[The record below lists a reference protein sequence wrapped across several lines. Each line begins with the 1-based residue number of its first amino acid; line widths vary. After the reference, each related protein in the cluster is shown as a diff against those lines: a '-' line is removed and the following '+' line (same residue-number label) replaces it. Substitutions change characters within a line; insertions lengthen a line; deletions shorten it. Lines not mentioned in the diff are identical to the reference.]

1 MAFKD
6 KLEFSRQR
14 LELLYSVVLLFVIP
28 AALVFNTVI
37 TVQNARA
44 DFDIEL
50 RRKADLANEVL
61 SASVKDSLD
70 TPDRLQSVVD
80 NVMQNTEE
88 VSAAKIIRFDSG
100 QYTTVA
106 STDQAEIGQTS
117 NNIQVSLATSQN
129 RSIAALV
136 NQDSGDRAW
145 RVITPIAQDD
155 GVVTGVVSSE
165 VSLSASDKLVSASF
179 QKSLIVLSIT
189 LVVVILL
196 LLNHF
201 KFVEYASLFKKLE
214 EVDQMKND
222 FIQVATHELRA
233 PLTAIKGNMDMA
245 LDELPK
251 KAKKSLKA
259 PLTEVVRQIDRLNNL
274 IDDLLNVARLEQN
287 RTNFEIEA
295 VDSTKILQMLVT
307 QFSAK
312 AEAKNIQL
320 ELQPTDIPLVMADPS
335 RLEEV
340 FTNLIDNAIKYSRQ
354 GSVTIRQDV
363 KKNVVSTHI
372 KDTGIGMSAAE
383 RDRLFQRFARIRNEK
398 TQNISGTGLGLWITK
413 QYVEKMKG
421 RIYVDSLEDV
431 GSEFTVE
438 LPVANK

>member
-251 KAKKSLKA
+251 KAKKPQSSTYGSCTSNRPLK
-259 PLTEVVRQIDRLNNL
+259 
-274 IDDLLNVARLEQN
+274 
-287 RTNFEIEA
+287 
-295 VDSTKILQMLVT
+295 
-307 QFSAK
+307 
-312 AEAKNIQL
+312 
-320 ELQPTDIPLVMADPS
+320 
-335 RLEEV
+335 
-340 FTNLIDNAIKYSRQ
+340 
-354 GSVTIRQDV
+354 
-363 KKNVVSTHI
+363 
-372 KDTGIGMSAAE
+372 
-383 RDRLFQRFARIRNEK
+383 
-398 TQNISGTGLGLWITK
+398 
-413 QYVEKMKG
+413 
-421 RIYVDSLEDV
+421 
-431 GSEFTVE
+431 
-438 LPVANK
+438 